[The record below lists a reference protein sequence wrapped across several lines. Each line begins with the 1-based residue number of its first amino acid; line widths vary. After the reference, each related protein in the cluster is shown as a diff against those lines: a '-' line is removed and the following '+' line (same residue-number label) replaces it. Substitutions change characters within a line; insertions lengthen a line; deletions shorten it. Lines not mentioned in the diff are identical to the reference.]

1 MSLKSEFDRAVRE
14 YRKAQARD
22 YAAEIVLKGV
32 ENALPPTTLFK
43 KLTYEEASAGITRYK
58 YTDGKREMI
67 VYTGEEA
74 VKRQIQ
80 SLQTETKRYTDSRR
94 YVQNLEKFFI
104 REGVANTEQ
113 GRIIL
118 NRFKHG
124 DISHDMLFI
133 MDKEGNL
140 WDFSEVYKNTT
151 SIEKF
156 INKLYTET
164 DRRNQIR
171 LQDKANEMNRILAE
185 SYGTK
190 EPIKRKRNKERIAPP
205 KENNTPKKKTTKKKT
220 K

>member
-1 MSLKSEFDRAVRE
+1 MNKLKNELEKAVRE
-14 YRKAQARD
+14 YQKAQARD

-43 KLTYEEASAGITRYK
+43 KLTYEEVSAGITRYK

-80 SLQTETKRYTDSRR
+80 SLKTETNKYTDSRR

-133 MDKEGNL
+133 MDKEGSL
-140 WDFSEVYKNTT
+140 WNFSEVYSDTT
-151 SIEKF
+151 SIDKF
-156 INKLYTET
+156 MNELYFATN
-164 DRRNQIR
+164 RRNQIR
-171 LQDKANEMNRILAE
+171 LQDKANEMNRILNE
-185 SYGTK
+185 SYGFK
-190 EPIKRKRNKERIAPP
+190 EPVKRQRKKQRIAIHR
-205 KENNTPKKKTTKKKT
+205 KI
-220 K
+220 

>member
-1 MSLKSEFDRAVRE
+1 MNKLKSEFNRAVRE
-14 YRKAQARD
+14 YQKSQARD

-80 SLQTETKRYTDSRR
+80 SLKTETQRHTDSRR

-104 REGVANTEQ
+104 REGVANTER

-133 MDKEGNL
+133 MEKEGSL
-140 WDFSEVYKNTT
+140 WDFSEVYKSTV
-151 SIEKF
+151 SIDKF
-156 INKLYTET
+156 MDELYFAT

-171 LQDKANEMNRILAE
+171 LRDKANEMNRILAE

-190 EPIKRKRNKERIAPP
+190 EPTKRRRNKARIARP
-205 KENNTPKKKTTKKKT
+205 KE
-220 K
+220 

>member
-1 MSLKSEFDRAVRE
+1 MNKLKSEFNRAVRE
-14 YRKAQARD
+14 YQKFQARD

-80 SLQTETKRYTDSRR
+80 SLKTETQRYTDSRR

-133 MDKEGNL
+133 MEKEGSL
-140 WDFSEVYKNTT
+140 WDFSEVYKSTV
-151 SIEKF
+151 SIDKF
-156 INKLYTET
+156 MDELYFAT

-171 LQDKANEMNRILAE
+171 LQDKANEINRILAE

-190 EPIKRKRNKERIAPP
+190 EPTKRRRNKARIARP
-205 KENNTPKKKTTKKKT
+205 KE
-220 K
+220 

>member
-1 MSLKSEFDRAVRE
+1 MSLKSEFEKAVRE
-14 YRKAQARD
+14 YQKAQARD

-32 ENALPPTTLFK
+32 DHAIPPKTLVT
-43 KLTYEEASAGITRYK
+43 KLTYETASAGITRYK
-58 YTDGKREMI
+58 YTDGKRERI

-80 SLQTETKRYTDSRR
+80 SLKTETNKYTDSRR

-118 NRFKHG
+118 NRFKHS

-133 MDKEGNL
+133 MDKEGSL
-140 WDFSEVYKNTT
+140 WDFSEVYSDTT
-151 SIEKF
+151 SIDKF
-156 INKLYTET
+156 MNELYFAT

-171 LQDKANEMNRILAE
+171 LQDKANEMNRILNE
-185 SYGTK
+185 SYGFK
-190 EPIKRKRNKERIAPP
+190 EPVKRPRKKQRIARPR
-205 KENNTPKKKTTKKKT
+205 KI
-220 K
+220 

>member
-1 MSLKSEFDRAVRE
+1 MNKLKSEFNRAVRE
-14 YRKAQARD
+14 YQKSQARD

-80 SLQTETKRYTDSRR
+80 SLKTETQRYTDSRR

-104 REGVANTEQ
+104 REGIANTER

-133 MDKEGNL
+133 MEKEGSL
-140 WDFSEVYKNTT
+140 WDFSEVYKSTV
-151 SIEKF
+151 SIDKF
-156 INKLYTET
+156 MDELYFAT

-190 EPIKRKRNKERIAPP
+190 EPTKRRRNKARIARP
-205 KENNTPKKKTTKKKT
+205 KE
-220 K
+220 

>member
-14 YRKAQARD
+14 YQKAQARD

-43 KLTYEEASAGITRYK
+43 KLTYEEASSGITRYK

-80 SLQTETKRYTDSRR
+80 SLKTETQRYTDSRR

-104 REGVANTEQ
+104 CEGVANTEQ

-133 MDKEGNL
+133 MEKEGSL
-140 WDFSEVYKNTT
+140 WDFSEVYKSTV
-151 SIEKF
+151 SIDKF
-156 INKLYTET
+156 MDELHFAT

-190 EPIKRKRNKERIAPP
+190 EPTKRRRNKARIARP
-205 KENNTPKKKTTKKKT
+205 KE
-220 K
+220 

>member
-1 MSLKSEFDRAVRE
+1 MSLKSEFEKAVRE
-14 YRKAQARD
+14 YQKAQAKD

-32 ENALPPTTLFK
+32 DHAIPPKTLFT
-43 KLTYEEASAGITRYK
+43 KLTYETASAGITRYK
-58 YTDGKREMI
+58 YTDGKRERI

-74 VKRQIQ
+74 VKKQIQ
-80 SLQTETKRYTDSRR
+80 SLKTETNKYTDSRR

-133 MDKEGNL
+133 MDKEGSL
-140 WDFSEVYKNTT
+140 WNFSEVYSDIT
-151 SIEKF
+151 SIDKF
-156 INKLYTET
+156 MDELYFAT

-171 LQDKANEMNRILAE
+171 LQDKANEMNRILNE
-185 SYGTK
+185 SYGLK
-190 EPIKRKRNKERIAPP
+190 EPVKRPRKKQRIARPR
-205 KENNTPKKKTTKKKT
+205 KI
-220 K
+220 